1 MTSLKNLVTEAKVES
16 LHSVVENGNQNFL
29 CFTRFSTN
37 WIICVTDGVDM
48 WRMELDDE
56 ELESCREVAEVNS
69 MDSYLGKIRCV
80 VGLIRPNSS
89 ASILIEDQLLR
100 NFLLVC
106 VACRLISTS
115 GTVVID
121 GWQLDLQLPVQSVPV
136 TTNVVSSNPAHG
148 EVYSIQHYVMKFVSD
163 LRQVGGFLRIFR
175 FPPPI
180 KLTATILLNLFESGV
195 QHHNPPL
202 FLYRS
207 VHPFKWFLILNVTL
221 GLTFDENIQIFSAH
235 DTHIREPL

>member
-29 CFTRFSTN
+29 CFTGFSTN

-115 GTVVID
+115 GTVMVVID
-121 GWQLDLQLPVQSVPV
+121 GW
-136 TTNVVSSNPAHG
+136 
-148 EVYSIQHYVMKFVSD
+148 
-163 LRQVGGFLRIFR
+163 
-175 FPPPI
+175 
-180 KLTATILLNLFESGV
+180 
-195 QHHNPPL
+195 
-202 FLYRS
+202 
-207 VHPFKWFLILNVTL
+207 
-221 GLTFDENIQIFSAH
+221 
-235 DTHIREPL
+235 